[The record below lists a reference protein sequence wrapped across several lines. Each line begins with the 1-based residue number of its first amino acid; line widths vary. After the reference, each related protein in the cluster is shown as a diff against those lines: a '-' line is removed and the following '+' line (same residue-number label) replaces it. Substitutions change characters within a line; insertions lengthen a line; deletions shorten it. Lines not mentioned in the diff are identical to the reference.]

1 MSKRWAVAAGIL
13 AVTTIGA
20 AGVGYAEII
29 KVNVPAPVST
39 AEAVAADVGGVVGVG
54 HTASQTGPATGTAT
68 ANALEIGGTPPIAA
82 VGSTQDGVGA
92 TANALL
98 DTKQTPLGR
107 LEVAP
112 SNAKVEQAGG
122 TKTAEG
128 NAALARANVL
138 NPETVKADVLQSS
151 SQTSWES
158 NVSRAFSSSDALVLR
173 IGGADGLT
181 LRVLHSESSSEGH
194 GFTYLLAL
202 NDQPLVSID
211 ELGKQICAVDLGD
224 LLDVACLAVSGGV
237 GSVTTEVLGVDV
249 GGPDGLVTDVVKSAG
264 AGGTA
269 SVTSTDTSAA
279 PTTSTGSSPTAGAP
293 GVLGTQTTRGAGT
306 DLART
311 GIENVLFFASAAIAL
326 MLLGAA
332 MLRFRV
338 VFLTARR

>member
-13 AVTTIGA
+13 AMTTIGA

-29 KVNVPAPVST
+29 KINVPAPVST
-39 AEAVAADVGGVVGVG
+39 AEAVAADVAGVVGVG
-54 HTASQTGPATGTAT
+54 HTQGTTGPTSGSAT
-68 ANALEIGGTPPIAA
+68 ANALEIGGTPPLASL
-82 VGSTQDGVGA
+82 GSVQEGVGE
-92 TANALL
+92 TADALL

-112 SNAKVEQAGG
+112 SNAKVAQNGG

-128 NAALARANVL
+128 NAALARANVI
-138 NPETVKADVLQSS
+138 NPDTVKADVLQSS
-151 SQTSWES
+151 SQTSWEN
-158 NVSRAFSSSDALVLR
+158 NVSRAFSSSDALVLQL
-173 IGGADGLT
+173 GGVDGLT
-181 LRVLHSESSSEGH
+181 LRVLHSEANSEGF

-211 ELGKQICAVDLGD
+211 EISKQVCAIDLGD
-224 LLDVACLAVSGGV
+224 LLDVACLAVKGGV

-249 GGPDGLVTDVVKSAG
+249 GGPQGLVTDVVKSAG
-264 AGGTA
+264 AGGAA
-269 SVTSTDTSAA
+269 STTSTDTGGA
-279 PTTSTGSSPTAGAP
+279 PATLNGTTETAGAP
-293 GVLGTQTTRGAGT
+293 QVMGTQNTRGAGT

-311 GIENVLFFASAAIAL
+311 GLENILFFTSAAIAL
-326 MLLGAA
+326 MLLGVA

>member
-20 AGVGYAEII
+20 AGVGYADII
-29 KVNVPAPVST
+29 KINVPAPVST
-39 AEAVAADVGGVVGVG
+39 AEAVAADVAGVVGVG
-54 HTASQTGPATGTAT
+54 HTASQTGPATGSAT
-68 ANALEIGGTPPIAA
+68 ANALEIGGTPPLAA
-82 VGSTQDGVGA
+82 LGSTQEGVGA
-92 TANALL
+92 TADALL

-112 SNAKVEQAGG
+112 SNAKVEESGG

-128 NAALARANVL
+128 NAALARANVV

-158 NVSRAFSSSDALVLR
+158 NVSRAFSSSDALVLQ
-173 IGGADGLT
+173 IGGVDGLT

-211 ELGKQICAVDLGD
+211 EVSKQVCAIDLGD
-224 LLDVACLAVSGGV
+224 LLDVACLAVKGGV
-237 GSVTTEVLGVDV
+237 GSVTSQVLGAAV
-249 GGPDGLVTDVVKSAG
+249 GGTDGLTADAIKSAG
-264 AGGTA
+264 AGGAASTA
-269 SVTSTDTSAA
+269 TTDTGAA
-279 PTTSTGSSPTAGAP
+279 PTLTGSSQTAGAP
-293 GVLGTQTTRGAGT
+293 QVLGTQATRGAGT

-311 GIENVLFFASAAIAL
+311 GLQNVLFFASAAIAL

-338 VFLTARR
+338 VFLTARK

>member
-20 AGVGYAEII
+20 AGVGYADII
-29 KVNVPAPVST
+29 KINVPAPVST
-39 AEAVAADVGGVVGVG
+39 AEAVAADVAGVVGVG
-54 HTASQTGPATGTAT
+54 HTQGTTGQNTATAT
-68 ANALEIGGTPPIAA
+68 ANAIELGGKPLIGVTQEG
-82 VGSTQDGVGA
+82 VGSKAD
-92 TANALL
+92 ALL

-112 SNAKVEQAGG
+112 ADAKVAQNGG

-128 NAALARANVL
+128 NAALARANVI
-138 NPETVKADVLQSS
+138 NPDTVKADVLQSS
-151 SQTSWES
+151 SQTSWEN
-158 NVSRAFSSSDALVLR
+158 NVSRAFSSSDALVLQL
-173 IGGADGLT
+173 GGVDGLT
-181 LRVLHSESSSEGH
+181 LRVLHSEANSEGF

-211 ELGKQICAVDLGD
+211 EISKQVCAIDLGD
-224 LLDVACLAVSGGV
+224 LLDVACLAVKGGV
-237 GSVTTEVLGVDV
+237 GAVTTEVLGVDV

-264 AGGTA
+264 AGGTG
-269 SVTSTDTSAA
+269 SVASTDTGG
-279 PTTSTGSSPTAGAP
+279 PGTLTGTTGTAGAP
-293 GVLGTQTTRGAGT
+293 QVLGTQATRGAGT
-306 DLART
+306 DLARPGLAT
-311 GIENVLFFASAAIAL
+311 VLVVTSAAIAL